1 VTFVKVID
9 YKNHIDSRFTNPYD
23 LITPV
28 IVYILVYFIHS
39 RSGHIGRRKSDLVQ
53 SGDAANQPTI
63 KQVADLAGVSTATVS
78 RVLDD
83 SSGVSQELID
93 RVRDAVRTLDYRPN
107 RAARNL
113 RKRVAQTVGVVISD
127 IQNPFFTSVVRGIE
141 KVLVEADFI
150 LLLCNSDED
159 PNREKIHLST
169 LRSEGV
175 AGIIL
180 ATARSDAE
188 SYHQLLNNRTPLVGI
203 DRTPEQLSMDVV
215 SVTNTRG
222 AFSAVAHL
230 ADLGHRRIALIS
242 GPPQLSTARERLAGY
257 EEVIKSRGLVH
268 SDDLIQY
275 SDYRQTGGYTAMQ
288 ALLDL
293 PEPPT
298 AVLVANNLMTLGA
311 LQAIHERNLV
321 IPDQIAVVG
330 FDDMPWATSLQP
342 PLTAV
347 AQPTYELGI
356 AAAQLLLDRLREPDR
371 PFRHVVLETQLMIR
385 ASSGSH
391 KELP

>member
-1 VTFVKVID
+1 MTNVIVFD
-9 YKNHIDSRFTNPYD
+9 YMNPIDSRLKKSYYQ
-23 LITPV
+23 
-28 IVYILVYFIHS
+28 IVEVNDYKLRHFRLKGFHM
-39 RSGHIGRRKSDLVQ
+39 GRRKVDSNLPGDSDK
-53 SGDAANQPTI
+53 NPTI

-93 RVRDAVRTLDYRPN
+93 RVRNAVRILDYHPN

-141 KVLVEADFI
+141 KVLLEADFI
-150 LLLCNSDED
+150 LLFCNSDED
-159 PNREKIHLST
+159 PKREKLHLSN
-169 LRSEGV
+169 LKSEGV

-180 ATARSDAE
+180 ATTRSDAE
-188 SYHQLLNNRTPLVGI
+188 SYQQLLNNRIPLVGI

-222 AFSAVAHL
+222 AFNAVTHL
-230 ADLGHRRIALIS
+230 ADLGHRRVGMIS
-242 GPPQLSTARERLAGY
+242 GPRQLSTARERY
-257 EEVIKSRGLVH
+257 EGFVEAVKSREIDPV
-268 SDDLIQY
+268 DDLVQF
-275 SDYRQTGGYTAMQ
+275 SDFRQTGGYSAMQ

-347 AQPTYELGI
+347 AQPTYELGMT
-356 AAAQLLLDRLREPDR
+356 AAQLLLDRLRDPER
-371 PFRHVVLETQLMIR
+371 TFRHVVLETQLMVR
-385 ASSGSH
+385 ASSGKH
-391 KELP
+391 KDLP

>member
-1 VTFVKVID
+1 M
-9 YKNHIDSRFTNPYD
+9 
-23 LITPV
+23 
-28 IVYILVYFIHS
+28 
-39 RSGHIGRRKSDLVQ
+39 GRRKIDTVQ
-53 SGDAANQPTI
+53 SGDSGKNPTI

-83 SSGVSQELID
+83 STGVSQELID
-93 RVRDAVRTLDYRPN
+93 RVRDAVRTLDYHPN

-141 KVLVEADFI
+141 KVLVEADFN

-159 PNREKIHLST
+159 PKREKVHLST

-180 ATARSDAE
+180 ASARSDSD
-188 SYHQLLNNRTPLVGI
+188 SYQQLLNSRTPLVGI
-203 DRTPEQLSMDVV
+203 DRIPEQLSMDVV

-222 AFSAVAHL
+222 AFNAVSHL
-230 ADLGHRRIALIS
+230 ADFGHTRVALIS
-242 GPPQLSTARERLAGY
+242 GPRQLSTARQRLDGY
-257 EEVIKSRGLVH
+257 EEAVRSRNLVNSADMIQF
-268 SDDLIQY
+268 SDF
-275 SDYRQTGGYTAMQ
+275 RQTGGYTAMQ
-288 ALLDL
+288 NLLDL

-311 LQAIHERNLV
+311 LQAIHERNLI

-356 AAAQLLLDRLREPDR
+356 SAAQLLLDRLRDPER

-391 KELP
+391 KVIP

>member
-1 VTFVKVID
+1 ME
-9 YKNHIDSRFTNPYD
+9 
-23 LITPV
+23 
-28 IVYILVYFIHS
+28 
-39 RSGHIGRRKSDLVQ
+39 RRKSDTVQ
-53 SGDAANQPTI
+53 NFDISKQPTI

-78 RVLDD
+78 RVLDE
-83 SSGVSQELID
+83 SSGVSQELND
-93 RVRDAVRTLDYRPN
+93 RVRDAVRRLDYLPN

-113 RKRVAQTVGVVISD
+113 RKRTAQTIGVVISD
-127 IQNPFFTSVVRGIE
+127 IQNPFFTSVMRGIE

-159 PNREKIHLST
+159 PKREKDHLST

-180 ATARSDAE
+180 ATTRSDSE
-188 SYHQLLNNRTPLVGI
+188 SYHQLLKSRTPLVGI

-215 SVTNTRG
+215 SVTNSRG
-222 AFSAVAHL
+222 AYSAISHL
-230 ADLGHRRIALIS
+230 SDFGHKRIGLIS
-242 GPPQLSTARERLAGY
+242 GPSQLSTARERLKGY
-257 EEVIKSRGLVH
+257 EEAVQMRNLVR

-275 SDYRQTGGYTAMQ
+275 GDFRQPGGYQ
-288 ALLDL
+288 AIQTLLDL

-311 LQAIHERNLV
+311 LQAIHERNLM

-371 PFRHVVLETQLMIR
+371 PYRHVVLETQLMIR

-391 KELP
+391 KNYPKLSNNNPHSPSSLLKESESICSK

>member
-1 VTFVKVID
+1 M
-9 YKNHIDSRFTNPYD
+9 
-23 LITPV
+23 
-28 IVYILVYFIHS
+28 
-39 RSGHIGRRKSDLVQ
+39 GRRKSDLVQ
-53 SGDAANQPTI
+53 TGDESKQPTI

-78 RVLDD
+78 RVLED
-83 SSGVSQELID
+83 SDGVSPELVN
-93 RVRDAVRTLDYRPN
+93 RVREAVRALDYHPN

-113 RKRVAQTVGVVISD
+113 RKRVAQTIGVVISD
-127 IQNPFFTSVVRGIE
+127 IQNPFFTSVVCGID
-141 KVLVEADFI
+141 KVLVEANYI

-159 PNREKIHLST
+159 PKREKVHLST

-180 ATARSDAE
+180 ANTRSDAE
-188 SYHQLLNNRTPLVGI
+188 SYHQLLNNRIPLVGI
-203 DRTPEQLSMDVV
+203 DRTHEQLSMDVV

-222 AFSAVAHL
+222 AFSAVSHL

-242 GPPQLSTARERLAGY
+242 GPCQLSTARERLEGY
-257 EEVIKSRGLVH
+257 RDAVRSRDLVV
-268 SDDLIQY
+268 SDDLIQI
-275 SDYRQTGGYTAMQ
+275 SDYRQPGGYKAMQ
-288 ALLDL
+288 SLLDL

-311 LQAIHERNLV
+311 LQAIHERKLV

-347 AQPTYELGI
+347 AQPTYELGMT
-356 AAAQLLLDRLREPDR
+356 AAQLLLDRRREPDR

-385 ASSGSH
+385 ASSGKHADQPDQLQSSSTSSITVA
-391 KELP
+391 

>member
-1 VTFVKVID
+1 M
-9 YKNHIDSRFTNPYD
+9 
-23 LITPV
+23 
-28 IVYILVYFIHS
+28 
-39 RSGHIGRRKSDLVQ
+39 GRRRSDLSQ
-53 SGDAANQPTI
+53 SGDIEKNPTI

-83 SSGVSQELID
+83 SSGVSQDLID
-93 RVRDAVRTLDYRPN
+93 RVRDAVRTLDYHPN

-113 RKRVAQTVGVVISD
+113 RKRVTQTVGVVISD

-141 KVLVEADFI
+141 KVLVEANFV

-159 PNREKIHLST
+159 PKREKIHLAT
-169 LRSEGV
+169 LKSEGV

-180 ATARSDAE
+180 ATTRSDAE
-188 SYHQLLNNRTPLVGI
+188 SYQQLLNNRTSLVGI

-222 AFSAVAHL
+222 AFNAVSHL
-230 ADLGHRRIALIS
+230 ADLGHRRIGLIS
-242 GPPQLSTARERLAGY
+242 GPRQLSTARERFEGY
-257 EEVIKSRGLVH
+257 EEAVRSRNLTQ
-268 SDDLIQY
+268 SDDLIQFG
-275 SDYRQTGGYTAMQ
+275 DFRQTGGYRLMQ
-288 ALLDL
+288 DLLDL
-293 PEPPT
+293 PQPPT

-311 LQAIHERNLV
+311 LQAIHERNLI

-347 AQPTYELGI
+347 AQPTYELGMT
-356 AAAQLLLDRLREPDR
+356 AAQLLLDRLREPDR

-385 ASSGSH
+385 ASSGKH
-391 KELP
+391 KEIS

>member
-1 VTFVKVID
+1 M
-9 YKNHIDSRFTNPYD
+9 
-23 LITPV
+23 
-28 IVYILVYFIHS
+28 
-39 RSGHIGRRKSDLVQ
+39 GRRRSDSIQPGDSEKS
-53 SGDAANQPTI
+53 PTI

-93 RVRDAVRTLDYRPN
+93 RVRSAVRTLDYRPN

-113 RKRVAQTVGVVISD
+113 RKRVAQTIGVVISD

-159 PNREKIHLST
+159 PKREKIHLST
-169 LRSEGV
+169 LKSEGV

-180 ATARSDAE
+180 ASTRSDAE
-188 SYHQLLNNRTPLVGI
+188 SYHQLLNSRTPLVGI

-215 SVTNTRG
+215 SVTNNRG
-222 AFSAVAHL
+222 ANNAVSHL
-230 ADLGHRRIALIS
+230 ADMGHRRIALIC
-242 GPPQLSTARERLAGY
+242 GPRQLSTARERYLGY
-257 EEVIKSRGLVH
+257 EEAVRSRQLAQ
-268 SDDLIQY
+268 SDEVVRF
-275 SDYRQTGGYTAMQ
+275 SDFRQSGGYDSMQ
-288 ALLDL
+288 SLLDL

-330 FDDMPWATSLQP
+330 FDDVPWATSLQP

-356 AAAQLLLDRLREPDR
+356 AAAQLLLDRLHEPDR

-385 ASSGSH
+385 ASSGRH
-391 KELP
+391 KEIS

>member
-1 VTFVKVID
+1 M
-9 YKNHIDSRFTNPYD
+9 
-23 LITPV
+23 
-28 IVYILVYFIHS
+28 
-39 RSGHIGRRKSDLVQ
+39 GRRRVDPIQ
-53 SGDAANQPTI
+53 AGDTDKNPTI

-78 RVLDD
+78 RVLDEN
-83 SSGVSQELID
+83 SGVSQELID
-93 RVRDAVRTLDYRPN
+93 RVRDAVRTLDYHPN

-159 PNREKIHLST
+159 PKREKIHLAT
-169 LRSEGV
+169 LKSEGV

-180 ATARSDAE
+180 ATTRSDAE

-222 AFSAVAHL
+222 AFSAVSHL
-230 ADLGHRRIALIS
+230 ADLGHKRIALIS
-242 GPPQLSTARERLAGY
+242 GPRQLSTARERLEGY
-257 EEVIKSRGLVH
+257 EDAVQIRGLVH
-268 SDDLIQY
+268 SDDLIQF
-275 SDYRQTGGYTAMQ
+275 SDFRQSGGYKSMQ
-288 ALLDL
+288 TLLDQQ
-293 PEPPT
+293 EPPS
-298 AVLVANNLMTLGA
+298 AVLVSNNLMTLGA
-311 LQAIHERNLV
+311 LQAIHERNLS
-321 IPDQIAVVG
+321 IPDQIAIVG

-356 AAAQLLLDRLREPDR
+356 AAAQLLLDRLREPER
-371 PFRHVVLETQLMIR
+371 PFRHVVLETQLMVR
-385 ASSGSH
+385 ASSGKH
-391 KELP
+391 KDIP

>member
-1 VTFVKVID
+1 M
-9 YKNHIDSRFTNPYD
+9 
-23 LITPV
+23 
-28 IVYILVYFIHS
+28 
-39 RSGHIGRRKSDLVQ
+39 GRRKADNTQSD
-53 SGDAANQPTI
+53 DMDKNPTI

-93 RVRDAVRTLDYRPN
+93 RVRSAVRTLDYHPN

-141 KVLVEADFI
+141 KVLVEADFV

-159 PNREKIHLST
+159 PKREKVHLST
-169 LRSEGV
+169 LKSEGV

-180 ATARSDAE
+180 ATTRSDAE
-188 SYHQLLNNRTPLVGI
+188 SYHQLLNNHTPLVGI

-222 AFSAVAHL
+222 AFTAVSHL
-230 ADLGHRRIALIS
+230 ADLGHKRIGLIS
-242 GPPQLSTARERLAGY
+242 GPSQLSTARERNDGY
-257 EEVIKSRGLVH
+257 EEAVRERHLVN
-268 SDDLIQY
+268 SSDLIQI
-275 SDYRQTGGYTAMQ
+275 SDFRQTGGYKSMQ
-288 ALLDL
+288 TLLDL

-342 PLTAV
+342 PLSAV
-347 AQPTYELGI
+347 AQPTYELGMT
-356 AAAQLLLDRLREPDR
+356 AAQLLLDRLREPER
-371 PFRHVVLETQLMIR
+371 PFRHVVLETLLMIR
-385 ASSGSH
+385 ASSGKH
-391 KELP
+391 LDLP

>member
-1 VTFVKVID
+1 M
-9 YKNHIDSRFTNPYD
+9 
-23 LITPV
+23 
-28 IVYILVYFIHS
+28 
-39 RSGHIGRRKSDLVQ
+39 GRRRADPIQ
-53 SGDAANQPTI
+53 AGDTDKNPTI

-78 RVLDD
+78 RVLDEN
-83 SSGVSQELID
+83 SGVSQELID
-93 RVRDAVRTLDYRPN
+93 RVREAVRTLDYHPN

-159 PNREKIHLST
+159 PKREKIHLAT
-169 LRSEGV
+169 LKSEGV

-180 ATARSDAE
+180 ATTRSDAE
-188 SYHQLLNNRTPLVGI
+188 LYHQLLNNRTPLVGI

-222 AFSAVAHL
+222 AFTAVSHL
-230 ADLGHRRIALIS
+230 ADLGHKRVALIS
-242 GPPQLSTARERLAGY
+242 GPRQLSTARERFEGY
-257 EEVIKSRGLVH
+257 EEAVHARGLAH
-268 SDDLIQY
+268 SDDLIQF
-275 SDYRQTGGYTAMQ
+275 SDFRQSGGYKSMQ
-288 ALLDL
+288 TLLDQ

-298 AVLVANNLMTLGA
+298 AVLVSNNLMTLGA
-311 LQAIHERNLV
+311 LQAIHERNLS
-321 IPDQIAVVG
+321 IPDQIAIVG

-356 AAAQLLLDRLREPDR
+356 AAAQLLLDRLREPER

-385 ASSGSH
+385 ASSGKH
-391 KELP
+391 KDIP

>member
-1 VTFVKVID
+1 M
-9 YKNHIDSRFTNPYD
+9 
-23 LITPV
+23 
-28 IVYILVYFIHS
+28 
-39 RSGHIGRRKSDLVQ
+39 GRRRADTNSSV
-53 SGDAANQPTI
+53 DAEKNPTI

-83 SSGVSQELID
+83 SSGVSQELIE
-93 RVRDAVRTLDYRPN
+93 RVRNAVRALDYHPN

-141 KVLVEADFI
+141 KVLVEANFV

-159 PNREKIHLST
+159 PKREKIHLST
-169 LRSEGV
+169 LKSEGV

-180 ATARSDAE
+180 ATTRSDAE
-188 SYHQLLNNRTPLVGI
+188 SYEQLVNNRTPLVGI
-203 DRTPEQLSMDVV
+203 DRTPEQLSIDVV

-222 AFSAVAHL
+222 AFSAVSHL
-230 ADLGHRRIALIS
+230 ADLGHKRIAMIS
-242 GPPQLSTARERLAGY
+242 GPRQLSTARERYDGFM
-257 EEVIKSRGLVH
+257 EVVLGRGLDRSEELVQF
-268 SDDLIQY
+268 SDF
-275 SDYRQTGGYTAMQ
+275 RQSGGYKSMQ
-288 ALLDL
+288 YLLNL

-321 IPDQIAVVG
+321 IPDQISVVG

-356 AAAQLLLDRLREPDR
+356 AAAQLLLDRLREPER
-371 PFRHVVLETQLMIR
+371 PFRHVVLETQLMVR
-385 ASSGSH
+385 ASSGKH
-391 KELP
+391 QTTP

>member
-1 VTFVKVID
+1 M
-9 YKNHIDSRFTNPYD
+9 
-23 LITPV
+23 
-28 IVYILVYFIHS
+28 
-39 RSGHIGRRKSDLVQ
+39 GRRRADPIQSSDT
-53 SGDAANQPTI
+53 DKNPTI

-78 RVLDD
+78 RVLDE

-93 RVRDAVRTLDYRPN
+93 RVREAVRTLDYHPN

-127 IQNPFFTSVVRGIE
+127 IQNPFFTSVMRGIE
-141 KVLVEADFI
+141 KVLVEANFV

-159 PNREKIHLST
+159 PNREKIHLAT
-169 LRSEGV
+169 LKSEGV

-180 ATARSDAE
+180 ATTRSDSE

-203 DRTPEQLSMDVV
+203 DRTSEQLSMDVV

-222 AFSAVAHL
+222 AFSAASHL
-230 ADLGHRRIALIS
+230 ADLGHRRIGLIS
-242 GPPQLSTARERLAGY
+242 GPRQLSTARERY
-257 EEVIKSRGLVH
+257 EGFEEAVKACSLDRAE
-268 SDDLIQY
+268 DLIQF
-275 SDYRQTGGYTAMQ
+275 SDFRQTGGYKSMQ
-288 ALLDL
+288 YLLDL

-311 LQAIHERNLV
+311 LQAIHERSLV
-321 IPDQIAVVG
+321 IPDQMAVVG
-330 FDDMPWATSLQP
+330 FDDMPWAMSLQP

-356 AAAQLLLDRLREPDR
+356 AAAQLLLDRLREPER

-385 ASSGSH
+385 ASSGKH
-391 KELP
+391 KEIS